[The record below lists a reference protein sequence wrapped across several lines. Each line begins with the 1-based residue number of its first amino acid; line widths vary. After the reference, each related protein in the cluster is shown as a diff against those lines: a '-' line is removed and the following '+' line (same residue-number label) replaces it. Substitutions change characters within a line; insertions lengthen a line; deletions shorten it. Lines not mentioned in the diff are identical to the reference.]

1 MNANRLPKRG
11 DGVHLFFSDDRGTP
25 PPRFGKA
32 RSTRR
37 LCSIAF
43 AIALFAIVPTEPA
56 HAQPQ
61 AVAAARDPV
70 EDAVDRG
77 LAYLACAQSKDGSW
91 PSGINT
97 TGRPRPNIQTEGDPA
112 ITALAVMAF
121 LSAGHVPGEGL
132 YGDRIALGI
141 RFVAQGQLKNG
152 LFAGA
157 NLGGVEMYYHGICT
171 LMLAE
176 VVGMTDGRT
185 AEEMRGRLQSAV
197 KIILE
202 AQRRN
207 TTNDRGGWRYGI
219 GGTDADLSV
228 TGWQFLALRA
238 AKNVGCDIPS
248 DRIDAA
254 LAYVKRCY
262 DAKSGGFTYTAY
274 GRVTEP
280 CTGVGILCLELS
292 GKDSH
297 QSPEALKAAAYLLKN
312 PISIV
317 QPHFHYGVYYV
328 AQAMFQVGD
337 NFWKSYRERLHELLL
352 RSNSPNIDGAWDT
365 QRGVGDA
372 HYGQAYATAMAILAL
387 TVEYRYLPIYQR
399 FEEPLERDGD

>member
-1 MNANRLPKRG
+1 MFRRFAFLALG
-11 DGVHLFFSDDRGTP
+11 IATLATF
-25 PPRFGKA
+25 PRD
-32 RSTRR
+32 
-37 LCSIAF
+37 
-43 AIALFAIVPTEPA
+43 PA
-56 HAQPQ
+56 HAEPK
-61 AVAAARDPV
+61 APAPAPARDPV

-77 LAYLACAQSKDGSW
+77 LAFLARTQAKDGSW
-91 PSGINT
+91 RSGI
-97 TGRPRPNIQTEGDPA
+97 GQFPRPGARGEPEGDPA

-132 YGDRIALGI
+132 YGDRIENGVRYVL
-141 RFVAQGQLKNG
+141 QKQLPNG
-152 LFAGA
+152 LFASR

-176 VVGMTDGRT
+176 VVGMTDGRG
-185 AEEMRGRLQSAV
+185 AEELRAKLQRAL

-207 TTNDRGGWRYGI
+207 TTNDRGGWRYGV

-238 AKNVGCDIPS
+238 AKNVGCDVPG
-248 DRIDAA
+248 DRIEAA
-254 LAYVKRCY
+254 LAYVKRCF
-262 DAKSGGFTYTAY
+262 DPKSGGFTYTAY

-280 CTGVGILCLELS
+280 CTGVGILCLELG

-297 QSPEALKAAAYLLKN
+297 LSTEAVRAAAYLSKN
-312 PISIV
+312 PLTIL
-317 QPHFHYGVYYV
+317 QPHFYYGVYYV

-337 NFWKSYRERLHELLL
+337 DTWKAYRPKLHQLLL
-352 RSNSPNIDGAWDT
+352 RDNSPTIDGSW
-365 QRGVGDA
+365 GDRPIGDSN
-372 HYGQAYATAMAILAL
+372 YGQPYATAMAVLAL